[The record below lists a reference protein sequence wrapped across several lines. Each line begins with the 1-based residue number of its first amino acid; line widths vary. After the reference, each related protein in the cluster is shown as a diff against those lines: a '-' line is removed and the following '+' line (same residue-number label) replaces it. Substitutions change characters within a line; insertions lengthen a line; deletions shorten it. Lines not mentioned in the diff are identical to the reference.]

1 MTALQKNAELV
12 FNKPRQQ
19 NDPTKLDEFVSA
31 QIELNCAAKVF
42 KQLQQVSGLSYHHQ
56 HAGWQKAAWLHVWQF
71 IFLQPFPCM
80 AA

>member
-42 KQLQQVSGLSYHHQ
+42 KQLQQVSSL
-56 HAGWQKAAWLHVWQF
+56 
-71 IFLQPFPCM
+71 
-80 AA
+80 

>member
-1 MTALQKNAELV
+1 MIALQKNAELV

-42 KQLQQVSGLSYHHQ
+42 KQLQQVSSLHFYHYAGGQ
-56 HAGWQKAAWLHVWQF
+56 HAACLHLRQF
-71 IFLQPFPCM
+71 IFLSPFACM
-80 AA
+80 VA

>member
-1 MTALQKNAELV
+1 MTDLQKNAELV

-42 KQLQQVSGLSYHHQ
+42 KQLQQVSTLRYYCY
-56 HAGWQKAAWLHVWQF
+56 AGGQKAAWRHAWQS
-71 IFLQPFPCM
+71 ISLRPLACM